1 MTLAHLAAENFR
13 CFAHLEIS
21 PDPDRN
27 LIIGPNGAGK
37 TSLLEAIYFLGRGR
51 SFRAGE
57 PASLRREGSRQFT
70 LAGQVVRRPR
80 RIPVGI
86 RFEPGRTE
94 VRIDGRDTASLA
106 ELAELLPV
114 QVIEPGAHKLVEEG
128 PARRRRFLDWGA
140 FHVEPR
146 FLDAWR
152 RYQRA
157 LRQRNAGLK
166 RGLSDAALQGFETA
180 LVAAGETVGAFRAR
194 HVEGLKPLLESA
206 SRQVLEVSVECDY
219 APGWPAGKSL
229 AEALEEGRSADRRN
243 QSTKAGP
250 HRADLHL
257 RIQHRAAR
265 ERVSRGEQKLLAASL
280 ILAQIDL
287 LAARGRAPGVLLV
300 DDPAAELDRNHLER
314 FLEAVLGRPA
324 QLYITALHADI
335 PRLEQ
340 GARVFHVEQ
349 DGHVEML

>member
-13 CFAHLEIS
+13 CFATLDFS

-27 LIIGPNGAGK
+27 LITGPNGAGK
-37 TSLLEAIYFLGRGR
+37 TSLLEAIFFLGRGR

-57 PASLRREGSRQFT
+57 PATLRRDGSRQFT
-70 LAGQVVRRPR
+70 LVGQVARRSR

-106 ELAELLPV
+106 ELASLLPV
-114 QVIEPGAHKLVEEG
+114 QVIEPGAHKLIEEG
-128 PARRRRFLDWGA
+128 PARRRRFLDWGV

-166 RGLSDAALQGFETA
+166 QGLTDAALRGFENA
-180 LVAAGETVGAFRAR
+180 LIEAGEIVGAFRAR
-194 HVEGLKPLLESA
+194 HVEGLRPLLDAA
-206 SRQVLEVSVECDY
+206 SRQILTVPVECDY
-219 APGWPAGKSL
+219 VHGWPAGKSL
-229 AEALEEGRSADRRN
+229 SDALEEGRSADRR
-243 QSTKAGP
+243 SLTTRAGP

-257 RIQHRAAR
+257 RVQHRAAR

-280 ILAQIDL
+280 ILAQVDL
-287 LAARGRAPGVLLV
+287 LAALGHSPGVLLV
-300 DDPAAELDRNHLER
+300 DDPAAELDRTRLER
-314 FLEAVLGRPA
+314 FMEAVRERPA
-324 QLYITALHADI
+324 QLYVTALQADSAML
-335 PRLEQ
+335 RE
-340 GARVFHVEQ
+340 GARVFHVEP
-349 DGHVEML
+349 GGRLEML